1 MADSSHLRAYTVAH
15 EEHDEGI
22 TLRGITVELSHEEYR
37 TAWQVLDLGTRHWN
51 LDLPGIP
58 ELTDQE
64 RRAQAASTL
73 EDLRARGLADR
84 RGMVPELTD
93 SLRLVASPVCEINGW
108 VQAGGAAVRLLAGSR
123 GEWAVLAML
132 DEHRLLV
139 RTGPASELCTAVA
152 RQLLDRPA
160 GPGSSVSVPSAL
172 LAEPADGGKPG
183 LTGQQLENRLTRGGV
198 KPDSARSFGEMLRGA
213 KPSAGK
219 FGAARRDR
227 NGKRHPAGAALV
239 YLATERGGYT
249 LQPLRGPD
257 GTAWTTL
264 APATLTQLAQRIEQL
279 LDSIRIG

>member
-1 MADSSHLRAYTVAH
+1 
-15 EEHDEGI
+15 
-22 TLRGITVELSHEEYR
+22 LRGITVELSHEEYR

-58 ELTDQE
+58 EMTDQE

-73 EDLRARGLADR
+73 EDLRVRGLADR
-84 RGMVPELTD
+84 RGMVTELVD
-93 SLRLVASPVCEINGW
+93 SLRLVAGLVCEINGW
-108 VQAGGAAVRLLAGSR
+108 VQTGGTQVRLLAGSR

-132 DEHRLLV
+132 DDHRLLV
-139 RTGPASELCTAVA
+139 RTGPAIELCTAVA
-152 RQLLDRPA
+152 RQLPDRPA

-172 LAEPADGGKPG
+172 LSEPASGGKPG
-183 LTGQQLENRLTRGGV
+183 LTGEQLENRLTRGGV
-198 KPDSARSFGEMLRGA
+198 KADDARSVATMLRGP

-227 NGKRHPAGAALV
+227 NGKRNPAGTALV

-279 LDSIRIG
+279 LDRIRVG

>member
-1 MADSSHLRAYTVAH
+1 VTAPTT
-15 EEHDEGI
+15 EGI
-22 TLRGITVELSHEEYR
+22 ALRGITAELSHEEYR

-84 RGMVPELTD
+84 RGMVPELAD
-93 SLRLVASPVCEINGW
+93 SLRLVAGPICEINGW
-108 VQAGGAAVRLLAGSR
+108 VQTGGTQVRLLAGSR

-152 RQLLDRPA
+152 RQLPDRPA
-160 GPGSSVSVPSAL
+160 GSGSSVSVPSAL
-172 LAEPADGGKPG
+172 LAEPAGGGKPG
-183 LTGQQLENRLTRGGV
+183 LTGQQLENRLTRGGA
-198 KPDSARSFGEMLRGA
+198 KPDDARSVAAMLRGP
-213 KPSAGK
+213 KPSAGR

-227 NGKRHPAGAALV
+227 NGKRHAAGAPLV

-264 APATLTQLAQRIEQL
+264 APATLTQLAQRVDQL
-279 LDSIRIG
+279 LDRIRLG